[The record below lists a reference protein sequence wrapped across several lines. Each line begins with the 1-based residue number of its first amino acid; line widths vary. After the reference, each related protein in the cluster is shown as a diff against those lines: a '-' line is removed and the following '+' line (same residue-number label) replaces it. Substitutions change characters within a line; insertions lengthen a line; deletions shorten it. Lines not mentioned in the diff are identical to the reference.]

1 MVALGCHLPVPKATR
16 RLRYARP
23 TKGTPEELKVKHD
36 RKRKGQA
43 WTLGDLLPIQGPTTK
58 SRPLI

>member
-43 WTLGDLLPIQGPTTK
+43 TLGDLSIQGSTTK